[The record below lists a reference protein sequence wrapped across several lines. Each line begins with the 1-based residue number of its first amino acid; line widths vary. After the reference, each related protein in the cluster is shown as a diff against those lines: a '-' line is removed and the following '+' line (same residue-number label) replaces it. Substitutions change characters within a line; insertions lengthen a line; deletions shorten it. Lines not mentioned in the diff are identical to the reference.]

1 VSEGSARPE
10 RARRAPTNKTQ
21 ASVTKPPTPD
31 VSIVIP
37 TYRRAERLPGVME
50 ALRQQTIEMDRFE
63 VIAVDN
69 FSQDDTWE
77 MLLVLAATVP
87 FSMRVLQTT
96 FNRGPAPARNLGWRS
111 SEAPVVVFLD
121 DDCLPEPDWLHNGLA
136 AMQADESLGVLQG
149 GVCLPHDFD
158 PRGMPTWYHTQ
169 TIAGPTPF
177 FEACNIFYRHAA
189 LEDAGGFD
197 ESIGWWG
204 EDTVLGW
211 QVVERG
217 WGRGFAGDATV
228 VHSVVE
234 RGWRYQ
240 FDNALLDRNLV
251 RMARQHP
258 GFRRE
263 AFWRPWAV
271 QPEHA
276 LFMLA
281 VLGVVGALRFR
292 PALLLAL
299 PYLWLRKPHWD
310 YPNPLRYVAESVV
323 LDAAHC
329 SGTLRGA
336 VESRVLVI

>member
-1 VSEGSARPE
+1 VSEAVERSK
-10 RARRAPTNKTQ
+10 RARKAPVKK
-21 ASVTKPPTPD
+21 VPTPE
-31 VSIVIP
+31 VSIIIP
-37 TYRRAERLPGVME
+37 TYKRAERLVGVIG
-50 ALRQQTIEMDRFE
+50 ALSAQSLLADRFE

-69 FSQDDTWE
+69 FSEDDTFE
-77 MLLVLAATVP
+77 TLLVLAATAP

-96 FNRGPAPARNLGWRS
+96 SNHGPAPARNLGWRAAS
-111 SEAPVVVFLD
+111 SPVVVFLD
-121 DDCLPEPDWLHNGLA
+121 DDCLPEPDWLSNGLA
-136 AMQADESLGVLQG
+136 VMQSDESLGVLQG

-169 TIAGPTPF
+169 IIEGPTPF
-177 FEACNIFYRHAA
+177 FEACNIFYRRGA

-211 QVVERG
+211 QVVEAG
-217 WGRGFAGDATV
+217 WGRGFAGDAVV

-276 LFMLA
+276 VFMMA
-281 VLGVVGALRFR
+281 VVGLVASLRFR
-292 PALLLAL
+292 PAILLAL
-299 PYLWLRKPHWD
+299 PYAWLRKPHWD
-310 YPNPLRYVAESVV
+310 FPNPLRYVAESVV
-323 LDAAHC
+323 LDAAH
-329 SGTLRGA
+329 SAGTLRGA
-336 VESRVLVI
+336 IEHKVMVI